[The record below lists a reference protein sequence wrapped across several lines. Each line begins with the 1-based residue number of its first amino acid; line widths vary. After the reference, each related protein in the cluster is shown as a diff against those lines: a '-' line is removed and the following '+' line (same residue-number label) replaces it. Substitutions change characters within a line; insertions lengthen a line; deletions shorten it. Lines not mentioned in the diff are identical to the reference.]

1 MHPNDQ
7 RDLNGTPEPERDSAF
22 AEHPADSPERE
33 TSAPPPRKT
42 LSMRLRHFGRVA
54 LLLFILAA
62 AAFLSAITTMRIAIQ
77 GREVA
82 MPNLT
87 GKTAAQASQMLTSQG
102 LVLHVADQVYSEF
115 PLNTVVRQTP
125 PPGMRMKVS
134 QQAHVV
140 LSLGQRQL
148 TIPALQGK
156 SLRVARIELLRAGL
170 QAGEL
175 SGLST
180 SEAAP
185 DTILVQNP
193 RPGETAATP
202 RVNLLFAQPTSEEFY
217 VTPLLAGL
225 SEAEAGRRLDQAA
238 IRHKSNYVTAAQWP
252 HGAVIDQTPA
262 AGSRLAASQTVD
274 LVVAN

>member
-1 MHPNDQ
+1 MNPSDEHE
-7 RDLNGTPEPERDSAF
+7 LNGEPEQEPAFSEQPAEPLEQESA
-22 AEHPADSPERE
+22 APAV
-33 TSAPPPRKT
+33 ARKT
-42 LSMRLRHFGRVA
+42 LSMRLRHLSRVA
-54 LLLFILAA
+54 LLLFILAS

-77 GREVA
+77 GREVS

-87 GKTAAQASQMLTSQG
+87 GKTVAQASQMLNSQG

-125 PPGMRMKVS
+125 PPGMLMKVS

-148 TIPALQGK
+148 SIPALQGK

-175 SGLST
+175 SGLAT
-180 SEAAP
+180 AEAVP
-185 DTILVQNP
+185 ETILVQNP
-193 RPGETAATP
+193 RPGEGAATP
-202 RVNLLFAQPTSEEFY
+202 RVNLLIAQPVHEAAY

-225 SEAEAGRRLDQAA
+225 SEAEAGRRLDQVAV
-238 IRHKSNYVTAAQWP
+238 RHKSNYVNAAQWP

-262 AGSRLAASQTVD
+262 AGSRLGALQIVE